1 MGFEI
6 AIFFPVSS
14 PSIHKLLIFRS
25 WNIPSYETPDVVW
38 GGFQNLGIYNYSLL
52 KQNDVSYISLA
63 IHSFMKK

>member
-38 GGFQNLGIYNYSLL
+38 GGFQNLGITITPY
-52 KQNDVSYISLA
+52 
-63 IHSFMKK
+63 